1 MKDLHKYNGLRRNNR
16 LLIWNIVFVWNI
28 FGSNIVGSFDEF

>member
-1 MKDLHKYNGLRRNNR
+1 MGCAGIIGYWFETLFL
-16 LLIWNIVFVWNI
+16 FETS

>member
-1 MKDLHKYNGLRRNNR
+1 MKDLHKYNGLHRNNR